1 MKVDKQTL
9 PIYISV
15 AISLITFGVIWGF
28 GAIALLFIYRILFP
42 VIFLLWIF
50 SFLLLMSKNDL
61 RKIVSPNA
69 ITSAFIIYLGTIF
82 ISLSRFKTEIAE
94 GSVDIN
100 MIGVG
105 LALIAI
111 ALGLTTQFKENKE
124 QKVEAVNSLTNST
137 PELPHEDEG
146 TIDSQALLSIAVV
159 LDEVRRR
166 IDFQFEQI
174 DGLVTKSGI
183 VLGVAGVIF
192 TLLVTNIFGQS
203 NPPPDLFL
211 AKIAMIPIFIS
222 LILSFIPIYIMKWDR
237 PPDLNR
243 LRDYYIV
250 KDIGITKLNI
260 IDKCLE
266 AVGNNK
272 KLIDKLFRL
281 IKCSYVFLLVGLA
294 LLAVW
299 IGTNIW

>member
-1 MKVDKQTL
+1 MKIDKQKL
-9 PIYISV
+9 PIYIS
-15 AISLITFGVIWGF
+15 ITLSLITFGAIFGF
-28 GAIALLFIYRILFP
+28 GAIALSIIYRIFFP
-42 VIFLLWIF
+42 VVFLLWIS
-50 SFLLLMSKNDL
+50 SFLLSLSWKEL
-61 RKIVSPNA
+61 RGILSPNA
-69 ITSAFIIYLGTIF
+69 INSAFIIYLGAIF

-111 ALGLTTQFKENKE
+111 ALGLTAQFKENKE
-124 QKVEAVNSLTNST
+124 QVFEANNST
-137 PELPHEDEG
+137 TILAPEVCQENDD
-146 TIDSQALLSIAVV
+146 TIDTQALMSIDVV

-183 VLGVAGVIF
+183 ALGIAGVIF
-192 TLLVTNIFGQS
+192 TLLVTNILGQS
-203 NPPPDLFL
+203 DTIANLFL
-211 AKIAMIPIFIS
+211 AKIALIPLLMS
-222 LILSFIPIYIMKWDR
+222 LSLSFIPIFIMKWDR

-266 AVGNNK
+266 AIDNNK

-281 IKCSYVFLLVGLA
+281 IKYSYVLLFFGFT

-299 IGTNIW
+299 IGINVW